1 MISVLF
7 SGIAGLYI
15 TFYASGGIETK
26 LGFGFLALLWLIT
39 TIMAYITIKKKK
51 IIKHQK
57 WMIRSYALCFAAVTL
72 RLWMPILPAVFN
84 LDFSEAYPIISWLCW

>member
-39 TIMAYITIKKKK
+39 TIMAYITIDY
-51 IIKHQK
+51 INI
-57 WMIRSYALCFAAVTL
+57 
-72 RLWMPILPAVFN
+72 
-84 LDFSEAYPIISWLCW
+84 